1 MRRNSKSETVH
12 VGLLAVPQTAP
23 AVLYSLLEVFS
34 SVGTAWEALT
44 GKPAGRVRMEAS
56 VVAQR
61 GARMTCALGV
71 PIMPHATFSDVRGY
85 EAVIAPDILF
95 EPGFDPRERW
105 PEAVQWLRSQF
116 EQGAIVGSVCTGS
129 VLLAESGLLD
139 GIEAASHWGA
149 VPLFQ
154 RYYPQVRLK
163 PEKVLALAGPE
174 HRIIT
179 AGGAA
184 SWAELALYLIAR
196 FCGQEEAVRSSKV
209 YLLGDR
215 SEGQLP
221 FASMTRPRGHTDP
234 VVERCQVWIAEHYE
248 TPNPVARMIE
258 RSGLS
263 PRTFKRRFQAAT
275 GYTPI
280 EYVQTLRV
288 EEAKHLLETTPLRT
302 EQVGE
307 TVGYA
312 DPASFRRLFRRM
324 TGITPAQYRQRFQ
337 SIAAQSASGIRERDA
352 GRRSDSL

>member
-1 MRRNSKSETVH
+1 VTDPGRLCHDDAMRRTQSGETVH

-23 AVLYSLLEVFS
+23 AVLYSLFEVLS
-34 SVGTAWEALT
+34 LVGTAWEGLT
-44 GKPAGRVRMEAS
+44 GKSAGKVRMEVS

-61 GARMTCALGV
+61 GAPVTCALGV
-71 PIMPHATFSDVRGY
+71 PIMPHASFSDMRGY
-85 EAVIAPDILF
+85 DVVIAPDILF
-95 EPGFDPRERW
+95 EPGFDPRGCW
-105 PEAVQWLRSQF
+105 PAAARWLRTQF
-116 EQGAIVGSVCTGS
+116 EQGAIVGSVCTGA

-149 VPLFQ
+149 VPLFRQ
-154 RYYPQVRLK
+154 YYPQVRLK

-184 SWAELALYLIAR
+184 SWTELALYLIAR

-221 FASMTRPRGHTDP
+221 FASMIRPRGHTDP
-234 VVERCQVWIAEHYE
+234 RIEICQVWIAEHYE
-248 TPNPVARMIE
+248 TPSPVGRMIE
-258 RSGLS
+258 QSCLS

-288 EEAKHLLETTPLRT
+288 EEAKYLLETTVLPT
-302 EQVGE
+302 EQVGQA
-307 TVGYA
+307 VGYA

-324 TGITPAQYRQRFQ
+324 TGITPARYRQRFQ
-337 SIAAQSASGIRERDA
+337 SIAAHT
-352 GRRSDSL
+352 